1 MFTIQSINQSVTK
14 TVLVGLFED
23 EKEVRLSFEV
33 GEELHTYVNRGDVSA
48 KFKAVTPILLANEQ
62 SLEQIYVVGLGKKEH
77 ITSDRF
83 RKVLGH
89 AFQRVQKDGIQ
100 ELTVDLDGFIGHL
113 DFETSVPQLAESFVV
128 STYALPTLKSK
139 EAKSNKI
146 EKLHVRTER
155 ESGDVL
161 SLLEKGDAFARGV
174 NAARNL
180 VHLPANIVTATK
192 LAEHAKQLA
201 AKYGMDVQILDK
213 KEMEDLGMGALL
225 AVNQGSTE
233 PPKMIVLKYQGLE
246 EWSDVTAFV
255 GKGITYDTGG
265 YSIKPKTGMPGMKGD
280 MGGAAAV
287 LGAMETIG
295 MQKPKKNVI
304 AVIPSS
310 DNMISGD
317 AFKPD
322 DVITSMSGQTIEV
335 LNTDAE
341 GRLALA
347 DGVTYAKEEGAERII
362 NVATLTGGVVTALG
376 SWMTGAMTND
386 APLYSD
392 LEERASLMG
401 EPIWQLPYNE
411 DYKAQVRKSDIADL
425 NNSPTRK
432 AHAIMGGAF
441 VGAFVGKTPWVHLDI
456 AGTSVAEGPHELGPK
471 GPTGVM
477 SKTLASYIIR

>member
-1 MFTIQSINQSVTK
+1 MFTIQSINQNVTR
-14 TVLVGLFED
+14 TVLIGLFEG
-23 EKEVRLSFEV
+23 EKEVELTCEV
-33 GEELHTYVNRGDVSA
+33 GEELHKYVNRGDVSA
-48 KFKAVTPILLANEQ
+48 KFKAVTPLLFANE
-62 SLEQIYVVGLGKKEH
+62 EYPERIYVVGLGKKDNL
-77 ITSDRF
+77 TSDRF
-83 RKVLGH
+83 RKALGH

-100 ELTVDLDGFIGHL
+100 ELTVDLDGLIGNL
-113 DFETSVPQLAESFVV
+113 VYETSVEQLAESLVM
-128 STYALPTLKSK
+128 STYALPTFKSRENK
-139 EAKSNKI
+139 ANKI

-155 ESGDVL
+155 ETEDVL
-161 SLLEKGDAFARGV
+161 PLLEKGKAFASGV
-174 NAARNL
+174 NSARNL
-180 VHLPANIVTATK
+180 VHLPANVVTPTK
-192 LAEHAKQLA
+192 LAEHAEQLA
-201 AKYGMDVQILDK
+201 VKYGMDVQILEK

-233 PPKMIVLKYQGLE
+233 PPKMIVLKYQGLD

-295 MQKPKKNVI
+295 LHKPKKNVI

-347 DGVTYAKEEGAERII
+347 DGVTYAKEKGADRII

-386 APLYSD
+386 ASLYSD

-401 EPIWQLPYNE
+401 EPIWQLPYND

-441 VGAFVGKTPWVHLDI
+441 VGAFVGNTPWVHLDI

-477 SKTLASYIIR
+477 SRTLASYVIR